1 MKELRNEGMKKNNV
15 IVEKSYKF
23 AIRIVRLYQ
32 YLVKEKKEYH
42 LSVQVL
48 KSGTSIGANIEEA
61 VGGFSKKD
69 FIAKL
74 QISYK
79 EAKETHYWIRLMR
92 DTDYLSEKEAESL
105 LINCEEI
112 LKIIVS
118 ILKSSKENV

>member
-1 MKELRNEGMKKNNV
+1 MKKNNV